1 MNLHQLA
8 AKRRTLVVEG
18 CDGVIRDRL
27 LGSLAEHHGYAVS
40 RAPREL
46 PHLDPVRPYR
56 DVLQQGGALAVDAHL
71 VGELVYG
78 PLRRGHSRVTWI
90 QAFDFAD
97 ALAERH
103 GALVHVRAPVTV
115 LEDRLA
121 ARGGPAADLPEIAA
135 AVAAFESALRTL
147 AQHVPVVTVDETP
160 LTGPGSGPSDL
171 SVALPVSSLA
181 RRLPRIRSPVPLFAQ
196 PH

>member
-8 AKRRTLVVEG
+8 AERRTLVVEC
-18 CDGVIRDRL
+18 CDGVVRDRL
-27 LGSLAEHHGYAVS
+27 LSSLAEHHGYTVG

-56 DVLQQGGALAVDAHL
+56 EILQQGGALVVDAHL

-78 PLRRGHSRVTWI
+78 PLRRGHSRVSWI

-103 GALVHVRAPVTV
+103 GAFVHVRAPVAV
-115 LEDRLA
+115 LEDRMA

-135 AVAAFESALRTL
+135 AVTAFESAFRTL
-147 AQHVPVVTVDETP
+147 AQHAPVVTVDENP
-160 LTGPGSGPSDL
+160 LTGPGGGPSDL
-171 SVALPVSSLA
+171 AVALPVSSLA
-181 RRLPRIRSPVPLFAQ
+181 RRLPRIRSPVSLFAQ
-196 PH
+196 PR